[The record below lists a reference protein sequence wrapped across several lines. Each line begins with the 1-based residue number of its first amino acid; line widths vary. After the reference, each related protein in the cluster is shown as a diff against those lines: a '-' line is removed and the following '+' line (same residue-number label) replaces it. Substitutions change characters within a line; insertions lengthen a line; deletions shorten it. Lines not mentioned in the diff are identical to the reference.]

1 MVENQH
7 STEKVG
13 EEWEGRRAD
22 HGLPP
27 KLSSLRRAL
36 YLKAKQEP
44 TFRFYALYDR
54 IYRKDTLA
62 AAWERVKKNK
72 GSAGVDGIGIAAICA
87 EAGGEAKFLEEIEN
101 ELKEHRYRPARVKRV
116 YIPKPDGRERP
127 LGIPTV
133 RDRVVQMAVL
143 LILEPIFEAEFL
155 DCSYGFRPGKSAHDA
170 LKTMHRNLEEGYCAV
185 YDADLKGYFDS
196 IPHDNLMKCVEKRVS
211 DRSVLKLIRLW
222 LRTPVEER
230 RKGNG
235 GKPTVSRPT
244 QGTPQGGVISPLL
257 ANLYLHCFDKLFHC
271 RTGPAAWAK
280 ARLIRY
286 ADDYVVMA
294 RYVGDQIVNWIEE
307 VVEGRMRLTINREKT
322 RIVDMR
328 GKGSSVGFL
337 GYTMRRDRDR
347 HGRGTTYL
355 NMCPSD
361 KAVKKEKAA
370 LRELTDARQSHTPLP
385 ALIERMNRNIK
396 GWANYFSLGYPR
408 AAYRD
413 INAYAR
419 QRLTRHLKRR
429 SQRSYRFPSGESA
442 YAFLNRMGLVYL

>member
-1 MVENQH
+1 LVENQH
-7 STEKVG
+7 STEKGG

-72 GSAGVDGIGIAAICA
+72 GSAGVEGRGIAAICA

-101 ELKEHRYRPARVKRV
+101 EVKEHRYRPARVKRV

-155 DCSYGFRPGKSAHDA
+155 DCSYGFRPGKSA
-170 LKTMHRNLEEGYCAV
+170 
-185 YDADLKGYFDS
+185 
-196 IPHDNLMKCVEKRVS
+196 
-211 DRSVLKLIRLW
+211 LKLIRLW

-230 RKGNG
+230 REGNG

-244 QGTPQGGVISPLL
+244 QGTPQGGVISPLM
-257 ANLYLHCFDKLFHC
+257 ATLYLHCFDKRLHC

-280 ARLIRY
+280 ARLIRN

-294 RYVGDQIVNWIEE
+294 RYVGEQIVNWSEE
-307 VVEGRMRLTINREKT
+307 VVEVRMREIRMSGLMRE
-322 RIVDMR
+322 R
-328 GKGSSVGFL
+328 
-337 GYTMRRDRDR
+337 
-347 HGRGTTYL
+347 
-355 NMCPSD
+355 
-361 KAVKKEKAA
+361 A
-370 LRELTDARQSHTPLP
+370 
-385 ALIERMNRNIK
+385 
-396 GWANYFSLGYPR
+396 R
-408 AAYRD
+408 AAHASRPSLHYRLRG
-413 INAYAR
+413 Y
-419 QRLTRHLKRR
+419 HE
-429 SQRSYRFPSGESA
+429 SGIA
-442 YAFLNRMGLVYL
+442 K

>member
-1 MVENQH
+1 LVGNQH
-7 STEKVG
+7 STEKAAG
-13 EEWEGRRAD
+13 EWEGRRAD
-22 HGLPP
+22 HDLPP

-62 AAWERVKKNK
+62 AAWAQVRKNK
-72 GSAGVDGIGIAAICA
+72 GSAGVDGLEIAAICA
-87 EAGGEAKFLEEIEN
+87 EEGGEEKFLAGIES
-101 ELKEHRYRPARVKRV
+101 ELKEHRYRPMRVRRV
-116 YIPKPDGRERP
+116 YIPKPDGRKRP

-133 RDRVVQMAVL
+133 KDRVVQMAVL

-170 LKTMHRNLEEGYCAV
+170 LKAVRRNLDEGYCAV

-196 IPHDNLMKCVEKRVS
+196 IPHGNLMKCVEKRVS

-222 LRTPVEER
+222 LKTPVEER
-230 RKGNG
+230 QEGGG
-235 GKPTVSRPT
+235 GKTTVSRPT

-271 RTGPAAWAK
+271 QSGPAAWAK

-294 RYVGDQIVNWIEE
+294 RYVGDRIVNWIDG
-307 VVEGRMRLTINREKT
+307 VVEGRMRLAINREKT
-322 RIVDMR
+322 RTVDMKE
-328 GKGSSVGFL
+328 KGSTLGFL
-337 GYTMRRDRDR
+337 GYTIRRDRDR

-355 NMCPSD
+355 HMCPSA
-361 KAVKKEKAA
+361 KAVKAEKAA
-370 LRELTDARQSHTPLP
+370 LRELTDARWGHLPLP
-385 ALIERMNRNIK
+385 DLIGRVNRNLV
-396 GWANYFSLGYPR
+396 GWANYFSLGYPS

-413 INAYAR
+413 INVHVQ
-419 QRLTRHLKRR
+419 QRLMRHLQRR
-429 SQRSYRFPSGESA
+429 SQRGYSLRTGETA
-442 YAFLNRMGLVYL
+442 YGFLKRMGLVYL

>member
-1 MVENQH
+1 
-7 STEKVG
+7 
-13 EEWEGRRAD
+13 
-22 HGLPP
+22 
-27 KLSSLRRAL
+27 
-36 YLKAKQEP
+36 
-44 TFRFYALYDR
+44 
-54 IYRKDTLA
+54 
-62 AAWERVKKNK
+62 
-72 GSAGVDGIGIAAICA
+72 VDGIEIAAIGA
-87 EAGGEAKFLEEIEN
+87 EAGKEAKFLEEIEN
-101 ELKEHRYRPARVKRV
+101 ELKEHRYRPTRVKRV

-170 LKTMHRNLEEGYCAV
+170 LTTMRRNLEEGYCAV

-294 RYVGDQIVNWIEE
+294 RYVGDQIVNWIED

-347 HGRGTTYL
+347 HGRGTMYL

-396 GWANYFSLGYPR
+396 GWANYFSLGYHR